1 MQIILPFIIA
11 ATLFSIPA
19 YAAPLPDR
27 PDGTAETS
35 CPASSSVPSQAA
47 SPAAD
52 PTASPE
58 AIVTFGNARFTVLTP
73 RLIRLEWS
81 ADGKFEDRAT
91 LGVINRRLSVPD
103 FDVRKSSGSVTVRTD
118 FLTLKYKGQEQFSED
133 NLSVSFMMSDKKVKW
148 HPGADASGNLLG
160 TARTLDRC
168 DGDTLMDPYD
178 PGIISRDGWA
188 LLDESTRHLFE
199 PVDSDW
205 KYWVAERDSIVRQD
219 IYFFGYGHDYTAA
232 LADFTKISGK
242 IPLPPKYTFGY
253 WWCRFWQ
260 YSDFEL
266 IDLAKHFRDFSI
278 PIDAM
283 IIDMDWHETWSELK
297 AATPPREPGGKPG
310 LDEFGE
316 GIGWT
321 GYTWKKE
328 LFPNPANFL
337 EELHRMG
344 IKNSLNLHFCNGIQ
358 PYEEPYDRFVKDY
371 LSRTSDYDGP
381 EGYIKADGSKAPV
394 PFRIDQIE
402 WTDAYFNSVIHP
414 LEKDGV
420 DFWWLD
426 WQQWINSHYTKG
438 LSNTFWLNYAFFQ
451 DKVRQTESQGIH
463 APRAMIYHRW
473 GGIGSHRYQVGF
485 SGDTYA
491 TWKVLGYLPYFT
503 ATASNVCY
511 GYWGHDIGGHMQP
524 PGVTSTDPELYTRWM
539 QSGVFTPIYK
549 SHSTKDMSMEKRF
562 WVFPDHFDAM
572 RAAIRL
578 RYDLSPYIYTAAR
591 QAYDTGISICRP
603 LYYAWPEEDKA
614 YECTQEFMFGD
625 DILATTVCEPAD
637 TVTGLA
643 SRKIW
648 FPEGCDWYDVSTGI
662 MYEGGTEHDLL
673 YTIDENPYYVKACA
687 VIPMAGAEI
696 RNLQNQDPELRL
708 LVVPGTGESRTR
720 VYEDDGNT
728 QAYDTEFAFTEI
740 ARSGNADSLTVEVMP
755 RTGEFEGM
763 LPSRK
768 VSVLLDGFNA
778 PEKVYV
784 NGVEVPYS
792 RFAKS
797 DAGKDGAGP
806 VWGYDGNS
814 LTATVYLPSLPA
826 DEKLTVKCLF
836 RSGEPQYLDGAKGL
850 IKRMMALTPET
861 KLMMELYVMAWMQL
875 PTEFLDIA
883 QCGSYITEAPE
894 KAAEFVQGIDV
905 DAMNARFAGYEK
917 LPDSFR
923 EKVFAQTKFEK
934 AE

>member
-1 MQIILPFIIA
+1 MKKILISIFTIA
-11 ATLFSIPA
+11 FTL
-19 YAAPLPDR
+19 LPVL
-27 PDGTAETS
+27 S
-35 CPASSSVPSQAA
+35 HAA
-47 SPAAD
+47 SPDGASPSLD
-52 PTASPE
+52 PCASPE
-58 AIVTFGNARFTVLTP
+58 AVVTFGNARFTVLTP
-73 RLIRLEWS
+73 RLIRMEWS

-91 LGVINRRLSVPD
+91 LGVTNRRLEVPE
-103 FDVRKSSGSVTVRTD
+103 FEVRKNSGSVTVRTEY
-118 FLTLKYKGQEQFSED
+118 LTLKYKGREQFSGD
-133 NLSVSFMMSDKKVKW
+133 NLSVTFMMSDKKVKW
-148 HPGADASGNLLG
+148 YPGSDDSGNLLG

-188 LLDESTRHLFE
+188 VIDESSRHLFE

-205 KYWVAERDSIVRQD
+205 KYWVAERDSVARQD
-219 IYFFGYGHDYTAA
+219 LYFFGYGHDYTAA

-266 IDLAKHFRDFSI
+266 IDLARHFEDFSI

-344 IKNSLNLHFCNGIQ
+344 IKTSLNLHFCNGIQ

-381 EGYIKADGSKAPV
+381 EGYIREDGSKAPV

-414 LEKDGV
+414 LERDGV

-426 WQQWINSHYTKG
+426 WQQWKDSHYTEG

-451 DKVRQTESQGIH
+451 DKVRQTESQGRY

-485 SGDTYA
+485 SGDTFA

-549 SHSTKDMSMEKRF
+549 THSTKDMTMEKRF

-591 QAYDTGISICRP
+591 QAYDTGVSMCRP
-603 LYYAWPEEDKA
+603 LYYAWPEADEA
-614 YECTQEFMFGD
+614 YTRDQEFMFGD

-637 TVTGLA
+637 SITGLA
-643 SRKIW
+643 VRTMW
-648 FPEGCDWYDVSTGI
+648 FPEGCDWYDVSTGT
-662 MYEGGTEHDLL
+662 MYEGGSEHELL
-673 YTIDENPYYVKACA
+673 YTIDENPYYVKSCA
-687 VIPMAGAEI
+687 VIPMAGAGI
-696 RNLQNQDPELRL
+696 RNLQEQDSELRL

-728 QAYDTEFAFTEI
+728 QAYDTEYAFTEV
-740 ARSGNADSLTVEVMP
+740 ARSGNSDSLTVEVMP
-755 RTGEFEGM
+755 REGSFGGM
-763 LPSRK
+763 LPTRK
-768 VSVLLDGFNA
+768 VSVLLDGFNS
-778 PEKVYV
+778 PDKVYV
-784 NGVEVPYS
+784 NGAEVPYS
-792 RFAKS
+792 RFAGY
-797 DAGKDGAGP
+797 DAAEDGSVA

-814 LTATVYLPSLPA
+814 LTATVYVPEMPA
-826 DEKLTVKCLF
+826 DEKLTVTCLF
-836 RSGEPQYLDGAKGL
+836 RSGEPQYFGDGTKGL

-861 KLMMELYVMAWMQL
+861 KLMMEQYVMSWMQL
-875 PTEFLDIA
+875 PVEFLDIA
-883 QCGSYITEAPE
+883 QCGSYITESPE
-894 KAAEFVQGIDV
+894 KAAVLVRSIDV
-905 DAMNARFAGYEK
+905 DAMIGRFAGYEN

-923 EKVFAQTKFEK
+923 QKVSAQTKFEK
-934 AE
+934 